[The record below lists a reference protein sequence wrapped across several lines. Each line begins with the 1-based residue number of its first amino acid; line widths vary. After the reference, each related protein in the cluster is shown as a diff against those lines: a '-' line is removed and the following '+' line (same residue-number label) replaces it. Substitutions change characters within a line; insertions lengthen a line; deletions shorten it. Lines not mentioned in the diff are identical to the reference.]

1 MRVIVAGSR
10 GFTYED
16 YEIVENTCLM
26 SGYWFSTVL
35 CGLAEGVDRLGEEF
49 AKRMNIPVEHYPAD
63 WKKHGK
69 RAGVLRNE
77 TMAKNADA
85 LVAVWD
91 GKSPGTK
98 HMIQAARERS
108 LLVHV
113 RIAEPTPLM
122 PRWLP
127 SDKGLRT

>member
-16 YEIVENTCLM
+16 YELVENVCLM
-26 SGYWFSTVL
+26 SGYWFSTILSGV
-35 CGLAEGVDRLGEEF
+35 AEGVDKLGEEF
-49 AKRMNIPVEHYPAD
+49 AHRMGIPVEQFPAN
-63 WKKHGK
+63 WGLYGK
-69 RAGVLRNE
+69 RAGIVRNE
-77 TMAKNADA
+77 LMATKADA

-98 HMIQAARERS
+98 HMIEAARKRS

-122 PRWLP
+122 PRWVP
-127 SDKGLRT
+127 TH

>member
-10 GFTYED
+10 DFTYED

-26 SGYWFSTVL
+26 SGYWFSTIL
-35 CGLAEGVDRLGEEF
+35 SGKAQGVDELGEEF
-49 AKRMNIPVEHYPAD
+49 ARRMNIPVDPYPAD
-63 WKKHGK
+63 WAKYGPK
-69 RAGVLRNE
+69 RAGIVRNE
-77 TMAKNADA
+77 EMAKNADA

-98 HMIQAARERS
+98 HMIQAARQRS

-113 RIAEPTPLM
+113 RIAAPTPLM
-122 PRWLP
+122 PALTNYR
-127 SDKGLRT
+127 GT